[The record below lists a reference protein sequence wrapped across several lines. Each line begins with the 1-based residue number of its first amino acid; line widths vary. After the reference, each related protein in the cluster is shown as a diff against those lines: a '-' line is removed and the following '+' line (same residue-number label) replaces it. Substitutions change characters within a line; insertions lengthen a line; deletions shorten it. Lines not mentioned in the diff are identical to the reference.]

1 MTTKTTNG
9 QRNLIDIFRHHFGG
23 NASGGNGPGLGA
35 AVGMGILGLVV
46 LAGAGF
52 LMSSSSNAPADNSDS
67 PALAWG
73 MLAAVGLGLAW
84 MASQNKP
91 AHAAP
96 VLAPR

>member
-23 NASGGNGPGLGA
+23 TQGGNGSAVGA

-46 LAGAGF
+46 LAGVGF
-52 LMSSSSNAPADNSDS
+52 LMGNNDNTAADNSDS

-91 AHAAP
+91 AYAAP
-96 VLAPR
+96 APAP